1 LFDPQG
7 SVTQF
12 SFFITIA
19 GGIVMIQGVNFNEMI
34 SQSIKVLTQPRIETF
49 EQFEKHGGQREALTY
64 VAVAAGL
71 AGIVALIVGL
81 FTGIGGAIIALVGAL
96 VAPLLSFFVF
106 AFVVNWMGK
115 QQGGTGTQDE
125 VFYSC
130 ALYTAP
136 ILAVT
141 GIVGNIPLL
150 GCLFAPVSL
159 ILGLYQIYLG
169 YLATRSSMNLD
180 QNKAIITVIVAI
192 IAQWIVFAVIGGI
205 IAAIAVGIGVSS
217 GAIQL
222 QQ

>member
-1 LFDPQG
+1 
-7 SVTQF
+7 
-12 SFFITIA
+12 
-19 GGIVMIQGVNFNEMI
+19 MIQGVNFSEMI
-34 SQSIKVLTQPRIETF
+34 NQSIKVLTQPRIETF

-81 FTGIGGAIIALVGAL
+81 FTGIVGAIIALVGAL
-96 VAPLLSFFVF
+96 VAPLLSFFIF

-141 GIVGNIPLL
+141 GIVGNIPVL

-192 IAQWIVFAVIGGI
+192 IAQWIVFAVITAI
-205 IAAIAVGIGVSS
+205 VAAIAVGIGVSS

>member
-1 LFDPQG
+1 
-7 SVTQF
+7 
-12 SFFITIA
+12 
-19 GGIVMIQGVNFNEMI
+19 MIQGVNFNEMI

-81 FTGIGGAIIALVGAL
+81 FTGVVGAIIALVGAL

>member
-1 LFDPQG
+1 
-7 SVTQF
+7 
-12 SFFITIA
+12 
-19 GGIVMIQGVNFNEMI
+19 MIQGVNFSEMI
-34 SQSIKVLTQPRIETF
+34 NQSIKVLTQPRIETF

-96 VAPLLSFFVF
+96 VAPLLSFFIF

-141 GIVGNIPLL
+141 GIVGNIPVL

-192 IAQWIVFAVIGGI
+192 IAQWIVFAVITAI
-205 IAAIAVGIGVSS
+205 VAAIAVGIGVSS
-217 GAIQL
+217 GAIKL
-222 QQ
+222 Q

>member
-1 LFDPQG
+1 
-7 SVTQF
+7 
-12 SFFITIA
+12 
-19 GGIVMIQGVNFNEMI
+19 MIQGVNFSEMI
-34 SQSIKVLTQPRIETF
+34 NQSIKVLTQPRIETF

-64 VAVAAGL
+64 VAVAAAL
-71 AGIVALIVGL
+71 AGVVAFIVGI
-81 FTGIGGAIIALVGAL
+81 FTGPLGAIIALVGAL
-96 VAPLLSFFVF
+96 VAPLLSFFIF

-115 QQGGTGTQDE
+115 RQGGTGTQDE
-125 VFYSC
+125 VFYTC

-150 GCLFAPVSL
+150 NCVFAPISL

-169 YLATRSSMNLD
+169 YLATRASMNLD
-180 QNKAIITVIVAI
+180 QNKAIITVVVAI

-205 IAAIAVGIGVSS
+205 IAAIAVGMGVAS
-217 GAIQL
+217 GSIQL